1 MNYTETIIYDNIN
14 IIQQIV
20 IFWLRDFMSIPS
32 VKWYINLWGKFV
44 L

>member
-14 IIQQIV
+14 IIQHIV
-20 IFWLRDFMSIPS
+20 IFLLGDFMSIPS
-32 VKWYINLWGKFV
+32 VKWYINLWIKFV